1 MVERPSWAVSD
12 TDGIITTEDG
22 RVQLGAGVFLP
33 DGTAPASSRS
43 GFLPGPTSPGQV
55 TASATADNNV
65 HVAAFQRL
73 TQSTRGQGPYIQTL
87 DAEKTIDILT
97 DNPADSTNDRH
108 DLIVGQQSDQF
119 YGDTGNGFLIRH
131 VVGTAAS
138 TPSDP
143 TVDGSPDYYE
153 LARVRVTAGATEITD
168 SMIDDL
174 RPPESTVALGGVLPV
189 ADQAERDAIPSPY
202 EGMTVYRA
210 DTDWLETH
218 SLTSWR
224 SPWFVSTPDVTNIT
238 DPMQGTFA
246 HDENDNKLYRWD
258 GSTWVRHFPDQ
269 PRLRY
274 EKTTKQAVAN
284 FTYTKLD
291 FGSERSDS
299 GHGVW
304 NSGGTDWTL
313 DPGWWQVTL
322 GMQVDGDSDT
332 TTANAA
338 RHVTLA
344 SSGDPNAGIEDRSM
358 HTITASNTRLKLAC
372 EFPVT
377 STRAVSIY
385 GYQQADSNALDFG
398 GDTDSFITIR
408 RIGDL

>member
-22 RVQLGAGVFLP
+22 RVQVGGGVFLP

-65 HVAAFQRL
+65 HIAAFQRVF
-73 TQSTRGQGPYIQTL
+73 QSTRGQGPYIQTL

-97 DNPADSTNDRH
+97 DHPADSTNDRH
-108 DLIVGQQSDQF
+108 DLIVAQQSDAF
-119 YGDTGNGFLIRH
+119 YGDTANTFLIRH

-210 DTDWLETH
+210 DTDWVETR
-218 SLTSWR
+218 SLNAWR
-224 SPWFVSTPDVTNIT
+224 TPWFVSTPDLSNVT
-238 DPMQGTFA
+238 DPMTGTFA
-246 HDENDNKLYRWD
+246 HDESDNTVYRWD
-258 GSTWVRHFPDQ
+258 GSAWVEHRQ
-269 PRLRY
+269 PRPFGHAGH
-274 EKTTKQAVAN
+274 TTGFQ
-284 FTYTKLD
+284 D
-291 FGSERSDS
+291 ISES
-299 GHGVW
+299 GNIV
-304 NSGGTDWTL
+304 TL
-313 DPGWWQVTL
+313 DTLYDARGGMSLSDNGIVVPRAGLYRITAQAYFSGTGGVDGWWHVEVNGSDAGARGRLWKETSQDYINGSTVTR
-322 GMQVDGDSDT
+322 S
-332 TTANAA
+332 
-338 RHVTLA
+338 LA
-344 SSGDPNAGIEDRSM
+344 SGDIVRLWHAYTG
-358 HTITASNTRLKLAC
+358 NTWG
-372 EFPVT
+372 T
-377 STRAVSIY
+377 T
-385 GYQQADSNALDFG
+385 GYDGAYLEVALDE
-398 GDTDSFITIR
+398 
-408 RIGDL
+408 